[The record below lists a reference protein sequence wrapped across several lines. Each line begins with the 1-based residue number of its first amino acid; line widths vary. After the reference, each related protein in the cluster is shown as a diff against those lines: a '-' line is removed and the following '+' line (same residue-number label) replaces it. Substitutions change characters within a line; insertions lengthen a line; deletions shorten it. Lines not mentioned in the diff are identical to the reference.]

1 MNVHCPLKLSLILLL
16 LFAFAVSVSAQK
28 TRTELVV
35 VNINW
40 QKFESVDGGFSV
52 QFPAAPKI
60 GKVPFTKGPVTFMR
74 HTHEAKWDSYFFEV
88 DYWDVS
94 TGTDEPDLEDPD
106 LMVEGGIAGMI
117 RSVEGKGGRVLSK
130 KSIVKDGCQGREA
143 RMALPMPG
151 QRKEGFSIG
160 RVFTSGERAYAI
172 IFVSV
177 SDDPMSRV
185 HSQTFLDSFTIRPG
199 CSPTA
204 APATPTAATTKITLA
219 GKPDPT
225 TGWRRIESMEHGFS
239 ALMPG
244 ATELEVSVPQ
254 TKPYK
259 LTHYAFAHDS
269 DLGMFSIEVL
279 GEYPPGFNNS
289 SESMK
294 TLLDITTYAMK
305 RNLEPAGFI
314 VVPTRDLRL
323 GTFPGKEFD
332 LSLGKDGKGRARV
345 YVTPKRVYIAISVS
359 TKPKP
364 LADVDQFFSALQITP

>member
-1 MNVHCPLKLSLILLL
+1 MNVHFPRKLSLILLL
-16 LFAFAVSVSAQK
+16 LFAFAVSVNAQK
-28 TRTELVV
+28 PRTELVV

-74 HTHEAKWDSYFFEV
+74 HTHEAKWDRYFFEV

-94 TGTDEPDLEDPD
+94 TGGDDPYQEDPD

-117 RSVEGKGGRVLSK
+117 RSVEAKGGRVLSK
-130 KSIVKDGCQGREA
+130 KSLVKDGCQGREA
-143 RMALPMPG
+143 RMALPIPG
-151 QRKEGFSIG
+151 HAKEGFSVG

-177 SDDPMSRV
+177 SDDPMSSI
-185 HSQTFLDSFTIRPG
+185 HSQTFLDSFTITPG
-199 CSPTA
+199 CSA
-204 APATPTAATTKITLA
+204 RAVRATPTAATPKATIA

-225 TGWRRIESMEHGFS
+225 TGWRRIESPEHGFS

-244 ATELEVSVPQ
+244 AAELEVSVPQ

-259 LTHYAFAHDS
+259 LTHYTFAHDS
-269 DLGMFSIEVL
+269 DVGMFSIEVL
-279 GEYPPGFNNS
+279 GEYPPGFHNTP
-289 SESMK
+289 ESMK

-305 RNLEPAGFI
+305 RNLEPAGFV
-314 VVPTRDLRL
+314 VVPTRELLL

-332 LSLGKDGKGRARV
+332 LSLGKTGKGRARL
-345 YVTPKRVYIAISVS
+345 YVTPQRVYIAISVS
-359 TKPKP
+359 TRARPF
-364 LADVDQFFSALQITP
+364 ADVDQFFSALQITP